1 MQEYM
6 INIFVRVIKRKL
18 EANPERTLDEIFN
31 EDYPKLTQAERD
43 EIGLKINS

>member
-18 EANPERTLDEIFN
+18 EVNPERTLDEIFN
-31 EDYPKLTQAERD
+31 EDYPKLVQADRD
-43 EIGLKINS
+43 AIGLKLNN